1 MGLVAGQARL
11 LLLTSRRLDLE
22 FDMQRITQQRT
33 NMAQQAQ
40 ALMNDEQA
48 TAQVQAMDK
57 NLELK
62 QKEIE
67 TQHKAVETEYES
79 AKKIVDKNIEGSF
92 KYFA

>member
-11 LLLTSRRLDLE
+11 LMLTARRLDLE
-22 FDMQRITQQRT
+22 FDMQKITQQRT
-33 NMAQQAQ
+33 NMAMQAQ
-40 ALMNDEQA
+40 AFMNDEQA